1 MTATERRRD
10 IAVLRSIGFTRRQG
24 MTVIGAAAT
33 SMALVAAAIGIPLG
47 ILAGRF
53 GWNAVASGLHVEPGT
68 IVPLLSLLALALGLV
83 AFSYLVAM
91 VSARRSLRSG
101 PGAMLRAE

>member
-1 MTATERRRD
+1 
-10 IAVLRSIGFTRRQG
+10 
-24 MTVIGAAAT
+24 
-33 SMALVAAAIGIPLG
+33 
-47 ILAGRF
+47 
-53 GWNAVASGLHVEPGT
+53 VEPGT

>member
-1 MTATERRRD
+1 
-10 IAVLRSIGFTRRQG
+10 

-33 SMALVAAAIGIPLG
+33 SIALVAAAIGIPLG

-53 GWNAVASGLHVEPGT
+53 GWNAVANGLYVEPGT
-68 IVPLLSLLALALGLV
+68 IVPVLVVVSVALGLV
-83 AFSYLVAM
+83 AFSYLVAI
-91 VSARRSLRSG
+91 VCARRALRLG